1 MAVPKKNTAI
11 NAQTFD
17 GNGNSYQVTVAK
29 DGPDKG
35 KILSVIKTYPNL
47 EPINY
52 ETSSKLYQDNK
63 SSWDANIK
71 NFLEADNI
79 GQPGAAPTFS
89 GFTEQSLYDK
99 YFNELKT
106 GQDATQTT
114 FSPGTGTGTG
124 SALTNL
130 GGVISN
136 ISNLAQDPNQIAK
149 PPSTYGKVYVF
160 PQDLNV
166 GKYGG
171 SGSGSPQ
178 DYIRIGAVK
187 YQPPNPGL
195 ITSGGIEKTLFIS
208 PQLIGNGLAS
218 QNASLPA
225 FLNFIGEVVLP
236 MPGQVTDGAK
246 VEWGTS
252 KMSFLG
258 ASMASA
264 IAGFYGSGVLGDAA
278 SLAAALGVGGQKT
291 AEAALGLT
299 AGGALVQKMMGNP
312 GAAQA
317 LTADVI
323 SQVIGK
329 VSNTPVEPGDLLTRS
344 TGSAVNPNAE
354 LLFRSPS
361 LRTFDMQWK
370 LTPRSKKEATLIRKI
385 IRFFKINMLPTIP
398 QGSSTLLQSPNVF
411 VIRYEKSD
419 GSLNSSLP
427 KPKLCALGQ
436 VVANHTPDGV
446 GWAAYEDSHPV
457 ATTIQMSFL
466 ELTPLLA
473 NDFSTTAEDDVGI

>member
-1 MAVPKKNTAI
+1 MAVPKKNTTI

-17 GNGNSYQVTVAK
+17 GNGNSYQVTVSK
-29 DGPDKG
+29 EGPDKG
-35 KILSVIKTYPNL
+35 KIISVIKTYPTL
-47 EPINY
+47 EPIDY
-52 ETSSKLYQDNK
+52 TSSNKIYQENK
-63 SSWDANIK
+63 SEWDIK
-71 NFLEADNI
+71 IKQFLEADNI
-79 GQPGAAPTFS
+79 GVPGVAPTFG
-89 GFTEQSLYDK
+89 GFTDQNLYDK
-99 YFNELKT
+99 YYGELKS

-130 GGVISN
+130 GGVIAN
-136 ISNLAQDPNQIAK
+136 ISNLAQDPNQIAT

-171 SGSGSPQ
+171 GGGGGSTPQ

-195 ITSGGIEKTLFIS
+195 ITSGGIEKSLFIS
-208 PQLIGNGLAS
+208 PSIVGNGLAS
-218 QNASLPA
+218 ANASLPA

-236 MPGQVTDGAK
+236 MPGQITDGAK

-252 KMSFLG
+252 KMSVMG
-258 ASMASA
+258 ASMAAALS
-264 IAGFYGSGVLGDAA
+264 GVYGAGVLGGATEFA
-278 SLAAALGVGGQKT
+278 SALGVGGQT
-291 AEAALGLT
+291 QANLALGQYAAT
-299 AGGALVQKMMGNP
+299 AIIQGGGA
-312 GAAQA
+312 ADA
-317 LTADVI
+317 LRADVI
-323 SQVIGK
+323 SQVISK

-370 LTPRSKKEATLIRKI
+370 LTPRSKEEASLIRKI

-411 VIRYEKSD
+411 VLRYEKSN
-419 GSLNSSLP
+419 GQMNSSLP

-457 ATTIQMSFL
+457 ATTLQMTFL

-473 NDFSTTAEDDVGI
+473 NDFSTTTEDDVGI